1 MAHLQVAGG
10 VKDALEYIMANTP
23 QKENG
28 EWHNVME
35 ECKRQEQSVHMQ
47 RDCLMPWDVI
57 KAVNAHA
64 TPETTVATDVG
75 QHQMWVAQ
83 YYTFKKPRTH
93 LTSGGLGTMGYGMGA
108 AIGAAMATGNRSVLF
123 TGDGSFGMNLNE
135 LATAVT
141 QKLPLT
147 IVILNNNRLGM
158 IRQWQSLFFGKRYL
172 ATVPDRKTDFVKL
185 ADAFGA
191 KGFHAE
197 SLEEVNAAL
206 DEAFKM
212 DTPCIVECMIPE
224 EENVL
229 PMIPPNGSLD
239 NVILK

>member
-1 MAHLQVAGG
+1 
-10 VKDALEYIMANTP
+10 
-23 QKENG
+23 
-28 EWHNVME
+28 
-35 ECKRQEQSVHMQ
+35 
-47 RDCLMPWDVI
+47 
-57 KAVNAHA
+57 
-64 TPETTVATDVG
+64 
-75 QHQMWVAQ
+75 
-83 YYTFKKPRTH
+83 
-93 LTSGGLGTMGYGMGA
+93 
-108 AIGAAMATGNRSVLF
+108 MATGNRSVLF

-197 SLEEVNAAL
+197 TLEEVNAAL